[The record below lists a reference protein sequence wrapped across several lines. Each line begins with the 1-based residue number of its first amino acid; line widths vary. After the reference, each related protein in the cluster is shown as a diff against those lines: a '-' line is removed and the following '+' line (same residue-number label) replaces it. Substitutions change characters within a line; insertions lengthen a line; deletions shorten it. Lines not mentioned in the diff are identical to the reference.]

1 MPKVQNP
8 DVEPMD
14 DTELAPAE
22 EKTAP
27 VESKNSSIDD
37 KKAARKRLEERV
49 KVTIA
54 SDPNDPCGNVDVTL
68 GVNGVVVRVKR
79 DVPVMLKRKF
89 LGPLTDAVKK
99 VYTVGDNGEITGE
112 RLVPRFNYTIHG

>member
-22 EKTAP
+22 DKTAP
-27 VESKNSSIDD
+27 VADD